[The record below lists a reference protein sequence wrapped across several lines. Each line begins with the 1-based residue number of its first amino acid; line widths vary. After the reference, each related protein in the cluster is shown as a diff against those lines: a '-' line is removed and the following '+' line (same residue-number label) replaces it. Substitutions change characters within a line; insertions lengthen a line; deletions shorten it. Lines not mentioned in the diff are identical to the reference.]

1 VRAPFEA
8 LATAVADEF
17 GRLHVFR
24 PNRDV
29 RFSTDKTPYKTHCG
43 AVTEGEGGEAYYLQI
58 SSAGLMVASGY
69 YGFVGDQLDRYRQ
82 AVDSKAGKD
91 LDRLLDSDRAQHF
104 EVGGSVLKSAPR
116 GYAKDHLL
124 RHKGVYV
131 AKTFPAAKWV
141 HTPKALVRC
150 GAAPALRRSRTRRP
164 RRSDNRPARGLVNP
178 PSVHRLALQRH

>member
-69 YGFVGDQLDRYRQ
+69 YGFEGDQLDRYRH

-91 LDRLLDSDRAQHF
+91 LDRLLDSYRAQHF
-104 EVGGSVLKSAPR
+104 EVGGSALKSAPR
-116 GYAKDHLL
+116 G
-124 RHKGVYV
+124 
-131 AKTFPAAKWV
+131 
-141 HTPKALVRC
+141 
-150 GAAPALRRSRTRRP
+150 
-164 RRSDNRPARGLVNP
+164 
-178 PSVHRLALQRH
+178 